1 MKPFGWPNFL
11 SARCCPDYG
20 LAGCGGFVRA
30 AYLCPMDYFKVLTD
44 LLKTEQAE
52 DRRLYRELAETAS
65 INDRRAG
72 GLAWF
77 PVAIRDTEMS
87 RGDYLTVE
95 VERTTHQDITHQ
107 LRFGA
112 SAALFSNH
120 DAQNDRIE
128 GTISFQGGNRL
139 KITLKTDELPEW
151 TRNGK
156 LGIDLLFDDNSY
168 AEMFGALRQA
178 SAVMEKTEEGRLVRV
193 LTGQQAASFQTDAP
207 GGNLEAGVAMGPGI
221 ANGGRQSAAGASIAG
236 PGSLNPSQR
245 AAVSKILAANDLAIV
260 HGPPGTGK
268 TTTLVQAI
276 KALYRRDGERVLVVA
291 PSNTAVDLLSEKLAD
306 EGLNVLRIGNPA
318 RVSERLQTLTLD
330 NRMAEHSKIKEIKKL
345 KKKASE
351 YKDMAHK
358 YKRNFG
364 KAERDQRKALFD
376 EARNVL
382 KEVERMEQYI
392 LDDVLAKAQVITA
405 TLVGA
410 NHYTIRQLRYRTVV
424 IDEAGQALE
433 PACWI
438 PILKAERVVLAGDH
452 CQLPPTVKSEEAAR
466 GGSGPAAR
474 GGLNTTL
481 LEKNVAL
488 HPEAVVLLEEQYR
501 MHTTIMGYPSGV
513 FYGNRLKAHPSVAT
527 HSLFEGDGPLSFIDT
542 AGCGFDEKPEGSGLT
557 NPEEA
562 AFLIKHA
569 AQLVSDLSSRLENG
583 AARSEADGLSSPA
596 TFPTIAIIS
605 PYRNQVHLLQE
616 LMQHSPIL
624 RRYSDKISV
633 NTIDSFQGQERDIV
647 YIGMTRSNADSKI
660 GFLSDIR
667 RMNVAMTRARKK
679 LVVIGDS
686 GTLAR
691 LPFYADFI
699 SYSEQK
705 EAYQSAW
712 EFVEL

>member
-1 MKPFGWPNFL
+1 
-11 SARCCPDYG
+11 
-20 LAGCGGFVRA
+20 
-30 AYLCPMDYFKVLTD
+30 MDYFKALTD

-52 DRRLYRELAETAS
+52 DRRLYREMAETAS

-72 GLAWF
+72 GLAWY
-77 PVAIRDTEMS
+77 PIAIRDTEMG

-120 DAQNDRIE
+120 DMQNDRVE
-128 GTISFQGGNRL
+128 GTISFQSGNKL
-139 KITLKTDELPEW
+139 KITLNTDELPEW

-168 AEMFGALRQA
+168 SEMFGALRQA
-178 SAVMEKTEEGRLVRV
+178 GALVEKAKEGRLVRV
-193 LTGQQAASFQTDAP
+193 LTGQQAPEFETEQDVGGAP
-207 GGNLEAGVAMGPGI
+207 EM
-221 ANGGRQSAAGASIAG
+221 ANGNGTVAGS
-236 PGSLNPSQR
+236 SNTLNPSQQ
-245 AAVSKILAANDLAIV
+245 AAVAKILSANDLAIV

-276 KALYRRDGERVLVVA
+276 KALVRRDGERVLVVA

-306 EGLNVLRIGNPA
+306 EGLNVLRVGNPA
-318 RVSERLQTLTLD
+318 RVSERLLALTLD
-330 NRMAEHSKIKEIKKL
+330 SRMAEHSGIKEIKKL

-351 YKDMAHK
+351 FRDMAHK

-364 KAERDQRKALFD
+364 KAEREQRKALFD

-382 KEVERMEQYI
+382 KEVERLEQFI
-392 LDDVLAKAQVITA
+392 LDDVVAKAQVVTA

-410 NHYTIRQLRYRTVV
+410 NHYTVRGLRYRTVV

-452 CQLPPTVKSEEAAR
+452 CQLPPTIKSEEAAR
-466 GGSGPAAR
+466 GLATTQTRGGTGTATTQSQIGTGPAAQ
-474 GGLNTTL
+474 GGLSTTL

-501 MHTTIMGYPSGV
+501 MHATIMGYSSGV
-513 FYGNRLKAHPSVAT
+513 FYADRLKAHPSVAA
-527 HSLFEGDGPLSFIDT
+527 HLLFEGDGPLAFVDT

-569 AQLVSDLSSRLENG
+569 TQLVSELSGRFEKDAGSAGAGRAGNG
-583 AARSEADGLSSPA
+583 HPGDSSGEGGKA
-596 TFPTIAIIS
+596 GAMEFPTIAIIS
-605 PYRNQVHLLQE
+605 PYRNQVHLLRE
-616 LMQHSPIL
+616 LLLHSAVL
-624 RRYSDKISV
+624 RRYAHKITV

-686 GTLAR
+686 GTLSR
-691 LPFYADFI
+691 LPFYANFI
-699 SYSEQK
+699 SYAEQR
-705 EAYQSAW
+705 ESYLSAW